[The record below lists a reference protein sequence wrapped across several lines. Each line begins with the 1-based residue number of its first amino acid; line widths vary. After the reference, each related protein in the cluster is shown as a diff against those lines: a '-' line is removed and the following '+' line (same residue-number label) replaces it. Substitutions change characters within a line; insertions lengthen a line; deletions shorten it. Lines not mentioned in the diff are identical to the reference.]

1 MADVAGSLRSVS
13 INGIPFAVSAE
24 AGATVVLTGWEN
36 SRIAHSGGSM
46 RKMIKRVRTVSGIVL
61 ILGGTDRASLASFA
75 ESSADINLAFED
87 ASGNSYMATGSIEFE
102 NWETEDNKCT
112 LTMQAENEWTAVLA
126 G

>member
-1 MADVAGSLRSVS
+1 MADVSGSLRSVTLA
-13 INGIPFAVSAE
+13 GLPFAVSAE
-24 AGATVVLTGWEN
+24 AGATVILTGWEN

-46 RKMIKRVRTVSGIVL
+46 RKMIKRIRTVSGIVL
-61 ILGGTDRASLASFA
+61 ILGGTDRDTLRSFA
-75 ESSADINLAFED
+75 DSSADITLAFED

-112 LTMQAENEWTAVLA
+112 LTMQAESEWTACLS